1 MRKMRKGAVVMA
13 GVMAL
18 SGLSGLA
25 VQAEAAVNEELSG
38 KVVVWDWDV
47 NRIGAQVEEFNKV
60 YPNIEVEIVPLASS
74 GEYRTKVISAVAA
87 GTDLPDIGCI
97 EMNDRHQLLN
107 LGIWDN
113 LENEPYNFDPAS
125 VVEYTN
131 VLNTTDG
138 GEVVGVESTLCPTGL
153 AYKKD
158 LAEKYL
164 GTSDPAELEAML
176 PDWDTVLEVGKKI
189 KEENPDIYLF
199 ASADEDLWTF
209 FTGQGNQCYATED
222 GQLNEEALKTPVH
235 RIYEFVTAG
244 VCDRMQGYSTSWYDQ
259 FSNDDNYIFDI
270 CANWSPQFNIEPS
283 DPDNE
288 NQWGFMKA
296 PGGALS
302 SGGTSLT
309 VYNQSEVKEEAW
321 ALISW
326 MLLQKEGAEIYKN
339 NIGYYAPL
347 ASLYEDEEFVNWTT
361 SCFGDQNVGEKMYK
375 EIVPEMNVRQLS
387 QYDTPVGIG
396 KTSWMTLMYTGIDDM
411 TEEECFESLIAE
423 INANL
428 N

>member
-1 MRKMRKGAVVMA
+1 MQNKKKGAALMA
-13 GVMAL
+13 GVMML
-18 SGLSGLA
+18 SCLSGLA
-25 VQAEAAVNEELSG
+25 VQAEATVNEELSG
-38 KVVVWDWDV
+38 KIVVWDWDV
-47 NRIGAQVEEFNKV
+47 NRIGAQLEEFNKA
-60 YPNIEVEIVPLASS
+60 YPNIEVEIVPIANS
-74 GEYRTKVISAVAA
+74 GEYRTKIVSAVAA

-97 EMNDRHQLLN
+97 EMNDRYQLLN

-113 LENEPYNFDPAS
+113 LENDPYGFDPSS

-131 VLNTTDG
+131 VLNTTEN
-138 GEVVGVESTLCPTGL
+138 GEVVGIECTLCPSGL

-199 ASADEDLWTF
+199 SSADEDLWVCLA
-209 FTGQGNQCYATED
+209 GQMEEAFATED
-222 GQLNEEALKTPVH
+222 GSLNEEALKKPVH
-235 RIYEFVTAG
+235 YIYEFLTTG
-244 VCDRMQGYSTSWYDQ
+244 VCDRMQGYSTAWYDQ
-259 FSNDDNYIFDI
+259 FSNDDNYIFDS

-288 NQWGFMKA
+288 DQWAFMKA
-296 PGGALS
+296 PGGAFS
-302 SGGTSLT
+302 SGGTSLA
-309 VYNQSEVKEEAW
+309 VCSQSKVKEAAW
-321 ALISW
+321 ALIDW

-361 SCFGDQNVGEKMYK
+361 SCFGDQNVGKKLYT
-375 EIVPEMNVRQLS
+375 EIVPEMNVRPLS
-387 QYDTPVGIG
+387 QYDTAVSSG
-396 KTSWMTLMYTGIDDM
+396 KASWATLIYTGIEDM
-411 TEEECFESLIAE
+411 TEEECFENLITE